1 MKTIQPIQSLVG
13 NLTGIAAII
22 GALIAAITF
31 FWNIVQFLWTRTQE
45 SRNRQFETYHKLVK
59 QLVQEPS
66 PDKQLEGASP
76 DLYIDRQAAVVFE
89 LRHFPRYYGYTE
101 RMLNGLKE
109 REKGTLRILAEI
121 DLTLKYVQRKWR
133 YRLSKFMDE
142 RRTHQKVVP
151 K

>member
-1 MKTIQPIQSLVG
+1 MKIIQPIQSLLG

-45 SRNRQFETYHKLVK
+45 SRERQFETYHNLVK
-59 QLVQEPS
+59 ALVEGDS
-66 PDKQLEGASP
+66 PDV
-76 DLYIDRQAAVVFE
+76 YVDRQAAVVFE

-109 REKGTLRILAEI
+109 TWREKRKPRILNEI
-121 DLTLKYVQRKWR
+121 DLTLEYVQRRWR
-133 YRLSKFMDE
+133 YRLSKFMGW
-142 RRTHQKVVP
+142 T
-151 K
+151 